1 VELRLPLQQ
10 GGTCPLSE
18 IRVTTVS
25 NAAGTGPVTL
35 TKQHAAK
42 AWLQASSSATLNNSF
57 NISSSTDNGTGDY
70 TYAFTNSLSG
80 NWSPSG
86 FVTQNSSYIEYL
98 QTLSA
103 GSGRLRVSSDSGSPV
118 DSSNAMTIHGDLA

>member
-1 VELRLPLQQ
+1 M
-10 GGTCPLSE
+10 SE

-25 NAAGTGPVTL
+25 DTAGTGPVTL
-35 TKQHAAK
+35 TKQSPAK
-42 AWLQASSSATLNNSF
+42 AWLQASSSATLNNSY

-70 TYAFTNSLSG
+70 TYAFTNSFSG

-98 QTLSA
+98 QTLASS
-103 GSGRLRVSSDSGSPV
+103 SGRLRVASDSGSPV